1 MNNWTRTLPMV
12 IPQPASAS
20 TRRWL
25 SARQSVILGLVLLA
39 VTAFAGGWYA
49 LGFAAVLPLLYVL
62 PCMAMMGF
70 CMRGMGR
77 KDSTGQS

>member
-1 MNNWTRTLPMV
+1 MNHWTRTLPMV
-12 IPQPASAS
+12 IPQPAS

-25 SARQSVILGLVLLA
+25 SARQIVVLGLVLLA

-70 CMRGMGR
+70 CMRGMG
-77 KDSTGQS
+77 KDSAGQD